1 MLLIRTNMR
10 PTSYEAYRVKFTDL
24 KYLARPKLR
33 HCYLLSLVDYKLKTR
48 GIHQQQDSRHDTKNW
63 RSIKIHKG
71 IDDPKPTK
79 ATREASTLQVLD
91 CELRTFWLSHD
102 LFGHTRMLDPTN
114 LKGVSMRFQQ
124 DTCGNLNSPSI
135 NFSKWRR
142 STHSAKA
149 SLLHN
154 SKYHRQVGKATVES

>member
-1 MLLIRTNMR
+1 MPLIRTNMC
-10 PTSYEAYRVKFTDL
+10 PTSYEAYGVKFIDL
-24 KYLARPKLR
+24 KYLAKPKLR

-48 GIHQQQDSRHDTKNW
+48 GIHQQQDSR
-63 RSIKIHKG
+63 
-71 IDDPKPTK
+71 PTK
-79 ATREASTLQVLD
+79 ATREASTLQVLN

-124 DTCGNLNSPSI
+124 DTCGNHNSPSI
-135 NFSKWRR
+135 NFSKWRW

-149 SLLHN
+149 SLWHN
-154 SKYHRQVGKATVES
+154 SKYHRQVGKATVEF